1 MVINGVKLE
10 ELDIFDADTI
20 EKYEK
25 AMDNVVKSTQEY
37 KELKG
42 SEIVRKEC
50 EAIFNCFNELF
61 GEGTDKKIFGDKINI
76 ITCLKAFEELV
87 EQINSKQDELEKFT
101 SKYSP
106 NRAKRRSKK

>member
-61 GEGTDKKIFGDKINI
+61 GEGKSD
-76 ITCLKAFEELV
+76 
-87 EQINSKQDELEKFT
+87 
-101 SKYSP
+101 
-106 NRAKRRSKK
+106 RSHVVL